1 MTEIRSV
8 PAAQFP
14 DVYPRIARYFA
25 SFVERA
31 HGGLLP
37 GFLES
42 EVIAGRAHVLVPVVD
57 GEICGCA
64 LTSIAPDGTVTLAYC
79 SGDGRED
86 WQEAMIEAVEREAPN
101 VEIICRP
108 GWVRALRLADRGYR
122 ETHRIMERRAEHV

>member
-79 SGDGRED
+79 SGEGRAS
-86 WQEAMIEAVEREAPN
+86 WQEAMMDAIEREAER
-101 VEIICRP
+101 VEVYGRP
-108 GWVRALRLADRGYR
+108 GWWRAMLKDRGYR
-122 ETHRIMERRAEHV
+122 VTHYVMERQAGHV